1 MFFKGYKL
9 ENVLQFAALEEL
21 TDSSMLVEE

>member
-9 ENVLQFAALEEL
+9 ENVLQFIASKEL
-21 TDSSMLVEE
+21 TDSSMLAEE